1 MADLWRDFW
10 IPETGTF
17 QQVAQPHDIYDDDDV
32 VFVSQM
38 LTSTARIRNFNI
50 VPDKFNVNANS
61 LCAFWVSHSSV
72 AEDTGLL
79 GYYPVST
86 GK

>member
-1 MADLWRDFW
+1 M
-10 IPETGTF
+10 T
-17 QQVAQPHDIYDDDDV
+17 YDDDDDDDDDD

-38 LTSTARIRNFNI
+38 LTNTARIRKFNI
-50 VPDKFNVNANS
+50 VPDKFNVNANF
-61 LCAFWVSHSSV
+61 LCEFWVSHSCV
-72 AEDTGLL
+72 AEDLGLL